1 MQIISGKL
9 KGCKIV
15 TDNKCDYRPT
25 TARVKEA
32 MFNIISNGVFLVDGE
47 SILENAVTIDL
58 FAGTGAL
65 TFEAISRGAK
75 HSVLIEKDF
84 KHLQMLKSNV
94 EKFKL
99 SQQVNL
105 IKGDATNL
113 PHAKIKCNIAFID
126 PPFNQKL
133 VDPTLDSL
141 VKKGWLEDNAII
153 VIETHFK
160 DKYNPDAN
168 FVELVS
174 RAYGHA
180 LLKIYRFVGKSDD

>member
-9 KGCKIV
+9 KGYKIV

-32 MFNIISNGVFLVDGE
+32 IFNILSNGSFVKNGE
-47 SILENAVTIDL
+47 SVLKDAVTIDL

-65 TFEAISRGAK
+65 TFEAISRGTK
-75 HSVLIEKDF
+75 HSILIEKDF
-84 KHLQMLKSNV
+84 KHLQMLKVNI
-94 EKFKL
+94 EKFGL
-99 SQQVNL
+99 SKQVSV
-105 IKGDATNL
+105 IKGDATTL
-113 PHAKIKCNIAFID
+113 PHAKVKCTIAFID

-141 VKKGWLEDNAII
+141 VKKGWLEKDAII

-160 DKYNPDAN
+160 DQYNPDHN
-168 FVELVS
+168 FEELVS

-180 LLKIYRFVGKSDD
+180 LLKIYRFIGLSDD